1 MRVPQEVGDAIK
13 WVGDDFVDDSRDRGA
28 GARDLG
34 IPQFAPV
41 VASPLEEGRD
51 NDRESR
57 VGNSE
62 RPVHEEMFGDF
73 DDFSS
78 ANSSN
83 DKADRRDSFSGSRSK
98 RKLNPKGAREAVAS
112 EWDRDFESESDWS
125 SSPRRRAAVAD
136 TPKPEA
142 DSPPPRSR
150 KRHLLSDRSSGNDRR
165 SAPQQRSEEEI
176 RLASAG
182 DEEQSSIVQSNFT
195 DDFDAPPRSV
205 SAFEGSAPT
214 EQRGQKEDSRH
225 RPKGASAS
233 EPLTWKSAV
242 ERLNELEIR
251 NFRLE
256 PGHQNGQFVF
266 ICSYTAP
273 DTPRVSYR
281 FEAGADEPLKAVEK
295 VLEQIAEWQQRR

>member
-1 MRVPQEVGDAIK
+1 MQSNGLATILLMIPVIAVPALAI
-13 WVGDDFVDDSRDRGA
+13 F
-28 GARDLG
+28 G

-41 VASPLEEGRD
+41 VASPLDEGRD

-78 ANSSN
+78 ANASN
-83 DKADRRDSFSGSRSK
+83 EKADRRDSFLGSRSK
-98 RKLNPKGAREAVAS
+98 RKLNSKGAKEAVAS
-112 EWDRDFESESDWS
+112 EWDRDSETESDWPS
-125 SSPRRRAAVAD
+125 NPRRRTAVAD
-136 TPKPEA
+136 TPKSETDPA
-142 DSPPPRSR
+142 PPRSR
-150 KRHLLSDRSSGNDRR
+150 KRNLLSDRSSGNDRR
-165 SAPQQRSEEEI
+165 SAPQRNEEEI
-176 RLASAG
+176 RLASAV

-195 DDFDAPPRSV
+195 DDFEAPPRTA
-205 SAFEGSAPT
+205 SAFEGAAPSQ
-214 EQRGQKEDSRH
+214 QRGQKEDSRR
-225 RPKGASAS
+225 RPKAATAN

-266 ICSYTAP
+266 ICSYTAS